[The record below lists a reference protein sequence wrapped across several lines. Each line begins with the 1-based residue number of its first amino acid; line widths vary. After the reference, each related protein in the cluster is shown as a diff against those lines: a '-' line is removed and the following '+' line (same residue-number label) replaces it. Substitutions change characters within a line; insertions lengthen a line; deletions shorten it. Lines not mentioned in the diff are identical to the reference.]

1 MEVIFHPTNQLRCQ
15 SPRQVL
21 VYLTTEPEK
30 AALSRVFS
38 FMVKI
43 YFIICWRACVC
54 MCMCVYAHVCM
65 CTHVYA
71 NAHVHSDTRDR
82 NRGQAPLGHRG
93 RAVGS
98 VTNIL
103 KMSLSK
109 DANNFNQTGLDQLN
123 AHVYLQHSGWPGKHG
138 WGELTQNP
146 KTTCSFLRQW
156 PK

>member
-109 DANNFNQTGLDQLN
+109 DTNNFNQTGLDQLN
-123 AHVYLQHSGWPGKHG
+123 AHVYLQHSGVARKTWVGGTHTK
-138 WGELTQNP
+138 P
-146 KTTCSFLRQW
+146 KNHLFLF
-156 PK
+156 